1 MNPKYSRW
9 IVCLMMLL
17 VLCSSQ
23 ATIAELQEEIAN
35 TQELVL
41 LYQEKLDLL
50 RSILRKIEP
59 SAQTS
64 PTR

>member
-1 MNPKYSRW
+1 
-9 IVCLMMLL
+9 MMLL